1 MSKLTGHVN
10 IELIKNDEVVTRIRK
25 VAADD
30 FALMDGGE
38 PVLKDGETSTWY
50 LFKYIGEDFALA
62 VDFVEVGTRIFSY
75 ELKSEFL
82 KKDFKSV
89 EILEDELDFP
99 K

>member
-10 IELIKNDEVVTRIRK
+10 IELIKNDDAVTKLRTI
-25 VAADD
+25 AADD
-30 FALMDGGE
+30 FVLTDGGT
-38 PVLKDGETSTWY
+38 PVVKDGETSTWY
-50 LFKYIGEDFALA
+50 LFKYIGDDYALA
-62 VDFVEVGTRIFSY
+62 VDFVEVGGRIFSY

-89 EILEDELDFP
+89 EILDDELDFT